1 MGKNPPAHA
10 GDGFSP
16 WSGRIPC
23 AAEQL
28 SPGTTSTK
36 PMLLGACKHR
46 VPSSSAAAT
55 ETRVPTAHALQQ
67 EKPPR

>member
-10 GDGFSP
+10 GDGLSP
-16 WSGRIPC
+16 WSGKIPC

-28 SPGTTSTK
+28 SPGTTSAD
-36 PMLLGACKHR
+36 PMLPGACKHQ
-46 VPSSSAAAT
+46 VPSSSAAVT

-67 EKPPR
+67 EKPP